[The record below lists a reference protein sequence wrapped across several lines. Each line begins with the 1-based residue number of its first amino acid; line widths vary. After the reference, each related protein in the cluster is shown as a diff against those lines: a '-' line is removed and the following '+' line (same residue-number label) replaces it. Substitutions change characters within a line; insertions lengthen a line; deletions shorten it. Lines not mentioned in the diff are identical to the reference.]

1 MLSVEFFCKIT
12 LHAYGILRDGE
23 RSLADILSLSSVISI
38 YFILIF
44 CDIKKSIGMYV
55 FTSFGHCLP
64 VILGDLHKTD
74 LIYTTGDVD
83 G

>member
-12 LHAYGILRDGE
+12 LHAYGIVRDGE

-55 FTSFGHCLP
+55 
-64 VILGDLHKTD
+64 
-74 LIYTTGDVD
+74 
-83 G
+83 

>member
-12 LHAYGILRDGE
+12 LHAYGIVRDGE

-44 CDIKKSIGMYV
+44 CDIKKKHRYV
-55 FTSFGHCLP
+55 CVHKFWSLFTS
-64 VILGDLHKTD
+64 
-74 LIYTTGDVD
+74 YTGRPSQD
-83 G
+83 